1 MIYARFFGATCQR
14 FNVRFAVSPDGQ
26 FIATGSED
34 GKAYAWDIA
43 SGFEV
48 PSLEKWQIGFKHI
61 TADISWNRTYNMVAI
76 AGFGEEYPIM
86 IYVYEKSPE
95 RITKDLEQF
104 VPREEKEVL
113 GY

>member
-48 PSLEKWQIGFKHI
+48 P
-61 TADISWNRTYNMVAI
+61 
-76 AGFGEEYPIM
+76 
-86 IYVYEKSPE
+86 
-95 RITKDLEQF
+95 
-104 VPREEKEVL
+104 
-113 GY
+113 